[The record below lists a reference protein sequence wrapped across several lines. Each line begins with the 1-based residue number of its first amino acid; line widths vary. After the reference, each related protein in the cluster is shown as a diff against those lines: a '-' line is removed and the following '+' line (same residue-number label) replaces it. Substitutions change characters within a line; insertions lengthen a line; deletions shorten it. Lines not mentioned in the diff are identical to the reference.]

1 MRWCL
6 TETKKLK
13 QEGYVL
19 ASKCFKRFLKIIV
32 KKNPLRILI
41 IFPNNNLSHAKV
53 TYTFF
58 LISNR

>member
-19 ASKCFKRFLKIIV
+19 ASKCFKRFLKIKV
-32 KKNPLRILI
+32 KKK
-41 IFPNNNLSHAKV
+41 S
-53 TYTFF
+53 TED
-58 LISNR
+58 SNHIPE